1 MRIDYSYLK
10 NDYPEIITLDQLYR
24 ICHISKRKGKWLL
37 ENKIIPCEDSG
48 KKTRRFKIKL
58 DDVIAYLTHDAVG
71 EDVTVIP
78 AGIFSSKCYA
88 KKEQNI
94 YGRLILKL
102 NIPEFYQEVYQ
113 YYEKKYRKFPDALD
127 VKTGSE
133 MTGFGENCIHRW
145 IKDGKLRIYSRME
158 RIIPKAYLIEFCCTR
173 YYITICNQSKQ
184 HKEDIL
190 CLQEVSKKYDVGG

>member
-58 DDVIAYLTHDAVG
+58 DDVIAYLT
-71 EDVTVIP
+71 EDTSVAVIP
-78 AGIFSSKCYA
+78 VGIFSSKG
-88 KKEQNI
+88 
-94 YGRLILKL
+94 YGNKQQSQCEKIILKL

-113 YYEKKYRKFPDALD
+113 YYEKKYRRFPDALD
-127 VKTGSE
+127 VKTVSE
-133 MTGFGENCIHRW
+133 MTGFGEDSIYRW
-145 IKDGKLRIYSRME
+145 IKANKLKIYSRME
-158 RIIPKAYLIEFCCTR
+158 RIIPKTYLLEFSCTR
-173 YYITICNQSKQ
+173 YYITICNQSKK

-190 CLQEVSKKYDVGG
+190 RLQEVSKKYNEG